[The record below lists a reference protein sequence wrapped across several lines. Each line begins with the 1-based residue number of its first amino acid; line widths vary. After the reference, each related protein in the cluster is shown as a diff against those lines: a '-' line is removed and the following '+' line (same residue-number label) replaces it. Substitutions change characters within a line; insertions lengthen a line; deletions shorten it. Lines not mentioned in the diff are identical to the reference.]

1 MHNKFQIDID
11 FECLYPGKCNILF
24 DEWTNFLVK
33 IEPLMKNNIKDSY
46 SKQLLQLLF
55 ENDVDLG
62 K

>member
-1 MHNKFQIDID
+1 
-11 FECLYPGKCNILF
+11 LYPEKCNILF

-46 SKQLLQLLF
+46 SKQLLQLLS